1 MSGIIQGLLLGFAYV
16 APIGVQNMYI
26 INTSLKSQRLKAL
39 QVTLIMI
46 MFDISLA
53 FACYWGI
60 GLVLDR
66 IDILKFLIQGVGSL
80 ALLWIG
86 IGLLKSNPKEEKSEN
101 YDKTL
106 LKIVTACFVVTWLN
120 PQAIVDGTLLL
131 GSFKASL
138 SNGESSLFIIGVCL
152 ASATWFLTLHIL
164 VSRFKNVFNKR
175 VLKVINVVCGVIL
188 IGFSVKLLVG
198 VSAMIL

>member
-1 MSGIIQGLLLGFAYV
+1 MNGIIQGLLLGFAYV

-26 INTSLKSQRLKAL
+26 INTSLRSQRLKAL

-66 IDILKFLIQGVGSL
+66 VDVLKFLIQGVGSL

-86 IGLLKSNPKEEKSEN
+86 IGLMRSKPEEDKSEN

-106 LKIVTACFVVTWLN
+106 LKIIGACFVVTWLN

-138 SNGESSLFIIGVCL
+138 SNADSSLFIIGVCL
-152 ASATWFLTLHIL
+152 ASATWFLTLHVL
-164 VSRFKNVFNKR
+164 VSRFKNVFNAR
-175 VLKVINVVCGVIL
+175 VLKTINVVCGVIL
-188 IGFSVKLLVG
+188 IGFSIKLLIS

>member
-26 INTSLKSQRLKAL
+26 INTSLRSHRLKAL

-66 IDILKFLIQGVGSL
+66 VDILKFLIQGVGSL

-86 IGLLKSNPKEEKSEN
+86 IGLLRSNPDEEKSEN
-101 YDKTL
+101 YDKTFH
-106 LKIVTACFVVTWLN
+106 KILAACFVVTWLN

-138 SNGESSLFIIGVCL
+138 SNSDSSLFIIGVCL
-152 ASATWFLTLHIL
+152 ASTTWFLTLHFL
-164 VSRFKNVFNKR
+164 VSKFKNVFNAR
-175 VLKVINVVCGVIL
+175 VLKMINVVCGVIL
-188 IGFSVKLLVG
+188 IGFSIKLLVS
-198 VSAMIL
+198 VSALFL